1 MQPYLHKLVTLHFT
15 RIANVTYLF
24 EDQLEYHP
32 LKTSSLLESTMA
44 DEAVFHGLWYTAAIA
59 SSVIEGSISSE
70 EESLQMSK
78 TVVLVGGRL
87 NSVNSEISG
96 GTISAA
102 ACLAFAEVRGAV
114 L

>member
-59 SSVIEGSISSE
+59 SSVVEGSISL

-87 NSVNSEISG
+87 NNVNLEISD